1 MAAEKWYVVQVSTGR
16 EKAVV
21 DLMSRRIPK
30 SVLTEA
36 FWPQYQTQEKRD
48 GQWVMRTKALLP
60 GYLIAVTPD
69 VDALGVLVKR
79 APEFARLLTMGEG
92 FVPLLPGEKDL
103 IGRFT
108 EPGRRVVPMS
118 YAVKEGDAVR
128 VVKGPLMGYEGL
140 ISEVNRHK
148 STAYVRMH
156 VGDRTV
162 GVRMGLGVLS
172 VAKGEGGPSAE
183 EIRAAL

>member
-1 MAAEKWYVVQVSTGR
+1 MAQDKWYVVQVSTGR
-16 EKAVV
+16 ERAVA
-21 DLMSRRIPK
+21 DLMRRRIPA
-30 SVLTEA
+30 SVLSEA
-36 FWPQYQTQEKRD
+36 FWPQYQTQVKRD
-48 GQWVMRTKALLP
+48 GGWVLHTKPLLP

-69 VDALGVLVKR
+69 VEALSTHVKH

-108 EPGRRVVPMS
+108 EPGKRVVPMS
-118 YAVKEGDAVR
+118 YAIKEGDQVR
-128 VVKGPLMGYEGL
+128 VIKGPLMGYEGL

-156 VGDRTV
+156 VGDRLV

-172 VAKGEGGPSAE
+172 VAKGGEPSAE
-183 EIRAAL
+183 ELRAAL